1 VTSRPPGNFFMA
13 IAGSGLFFHETSPSR
28 LRRFESLIEPDP
40 TAVHP
45 CVKVEEIDRHPHFL
59 WD

>member
-1 VTSRPPGNFFMA
+1 MA
-13 IAGSGLFFHETSPSR
+13 DSGHLFHEISPSR
-28 LRRFESLIEPDP
+28 LGLFESLIDPDP
-40 TAVHP
+40 TAVHS

>member
-1 VTSRPPGNFFMA
+1 MA
-13 IAGSGLFFHETSPSR
+13 IAGSGLFFHEISPSR
-28 LRRFESLIEPDP
+28 LRLFESLIEPDP

-45 CVKVEEIDRHPHFL
+45 SVKVEEIDRHPHFL

>member
-1 VTSRPPGNFFMA
+1 MA

-28 LRRFESLIEPDP
+28 LRRFESLIEPGP
-40 TAVHP
+40 TSVHP
-45 CVKVEEIDRHPHFL
+45 SVKMEEIDRDPHFS